1 MWIGFFI
8 RNLGM
13 NIYDKLG
20 EGKQKIVVTAHRSPD
35 GDAIGSSLALYHYLI
50 KKGHEV
56 SVVMPDAFPNF
67 IAWLPGT
74 DSILVYEDSQEEVE
88 TLINESTVLFCL
100 DYNDLSRVGDLAD
113 AIGKSSAYKAM
124 IDHHLHPSDFCDWM
138 HSDTDSCSTA
148 QMVYEFIENQNDLDL
163 IDTAI
168 AENIYCGIVTDSGS
182 FRFPSVQAK
191 THLIVADLIQ
201 RGLMHASVHER
212 LFDTNTLNRL
222 HLLGFSLNE
231 KLRVMDGVPV
241 ALIDLSLEEAQR
253 FDVKKGDTEGLVNY
267 ALSVEG
273 VKMAA
278 FIRED
283 TEKVKMSFRSK
294 GEIPVNEFSN
304 SYFNGGGHKN
314 AAGGMCKETLEKT
327 LELFEENVRTFFKN
341 L

>member
-1 MWIGFFI
+1 
-8 RNLGM
+8 M
-13 NIYDKLG
+13 NIYEKL
-20 EGKQKIVVTAHRSPD
+20 EEEKQKIIITAHRSPD

-56 SVVMPDAFPNF
+56 NVVVPDAFPNF

-74 DSILVYEDSQEEVE
+74 DSILVYEDKKEEVE
-88 TLINESTVLFCL
+88 HLIAEASVIFCL
-100 DYNDLSRVGDLAD
+100 DYNDLSRVGDL
-113 AIGKSSAYKAM
+113 SEVLEQSTAYKAM

-148 QMVYEFIENQNDLDL
+148 QMIYEFIEKQDDLDL
-163 IDTAI
+163 IDTSI

-191 THLIVADLIQ
+191 THLIAADLIQ
-201 RGLMHASVHER
+201 RGLKHSSVHER
-212 LFDTNTLNRL
+212 LFDTNTLKRL

-231 KLRVMDGVPV
+231 KLRVLEDVPV
-241 ALIDLSLEEAQR
+241 ALIDLSLEESR
-253 FDVKKGDTEGLVNY
+253 KFDVQKGDTEGLVNY

-294 GEIPVNEFSN
+294 GDIPVNEFSN
-304 SYFNGGGHKN
+304 TYFNGGGHKN
-314 AAGGMCKETLEKT
+314 AAGGMCKEPFDKT
-327 LELFEENVRTFFKN
+327 LELFEKNVRIFFESMN
-341 L
+341 A